1 MMNIF
6 VENLIEGETF
16 VKIVN
21 VSFKN
26 PIQGETFVKISWL

>member
-16 VKIVN
+16 VKIEN